1 MDSLRVTV
9 NRASGKYYKPDYC
22 LVQLILIIH
31 FVKIVHTHLDVRLYS
46 TCAGTKA
53 DHRNENWI
61 GGTSAL
67 QSIVTQSIASAT
79 WCRVILKLF
88 SRKFSGGFG

>member
-1 MDSLRVTV
+1 VDSLRVTV

-53 DHRNENWI
+53 DHQNENRI
-61 GGTSAL
+61 KRHQCTAEY
-67 QSIVTQSIASAT
+67 SIAKDYECYVVT
-79 WCRVILKLF
+79 GDHEIILWKNF
-88 SRKFSGGFG
+88 WGFG